1 MMQNG
6 LEGMGHSASRADR
19 HPFPLSPILD
29 QQQGNGN
36 ANGNG
41 NIGTS
46 AFGGGS
52 GTFGADPFQFQQSQQ
67 EKMRKPA
74 EEEFVR
80 NKQRQK

>member
-1 MMQNG
+1 MIQNG
-6 LEGMGHSASRADR
+6 LDGMGHSASRADR

-29 QQQGNGN
+29 QQGND
-36 ANGNG
+36 NGNG
-41 NIGTS
+41 NGNSGTS
-46 AFGGGS
+46 SFGGSS

-80 NKQRQK
+80 NKQRRK